1 MAVSEYNQ
9 GRGNLY
15 AAVYCSLYSIMAR
28 ASHVSSKRGQK
39 TPSFDKQGDS
49 YDDKEYEKSISEA
62 QNFVPTAI
70 EALTKWSFCDQLEAL
85 VPEMSPN
92 SSQIW
97 SINSLGTRAKR
108 RAAPATRLKSAI

>member
-15 AAVYCSLYSIMAR
+15 AAVSCPLYSIMAR
-28 ASHVSSKRGQK
+28 ASNVSTKRGQK

-49 YDDKEYEKSISEA
+49 CDGKDYEKSISEA

-70 EALTKWSFCDQLEAL
+70 DALTK
-85 VPEMSPN
+85 
-92 SSQIW
+92 
-97 SINSLGTRAKR
+97 
-108 RAAPATRLKSAI
+108 